1 MKNIFM
7 LNCDY
12 KEAIKKIISKGIKVD
27 AIITDPPYC
36 VSRDYQLGFSNMGRA
51 GMNYGEWD
59 YNFNQKEWISIC
71 APVVK
76 DGGSMI
82 IFMDWKNLSYL
93 VEELEK
99 QGFIIKD
106 LLRWEKRN
114 PMPRNVNSRYVMDFE
129 VAIWAVK
136 GKKKWTFNKPADK
149 AYIKPVF
156 VSGIVPGG
164 KKRIHPTQKNLEV
177 FEEIIKIHTNEGDLI
192 LDPFSGSGTTMM
204 ACKNTNRNGIGIEID
219 SVYFEKSIERIG
231 YDNITFELFGK

>member
-177 FEEIIKIHTNEGDLI
+177 FEEIIKIHTNEGDLV